1 MDIIGWW
8 INSKYGQMQGS
19 FDTHLSPGV
28 VSLCFDDHVHNNHLV
43 CSGCNTQSRLT
54 LLLKIQMENI
64 ISMDF

>member
-1 MDIIGWW
+1 
-8 INSKYGQMQGS
+8 MQGS